1 MAASGPKISSEKTK
15 IDEEL
20 LNDVN
25 KNSWWDF
32 VMQNNSVQ
40 KEIESLRDQYN
51 ENKTQIEKRF
61 EDKVEKVSR
70 GDE

>member
-1 MAASGPKISSEKTK
+1 MVKWQHLVQKFQAKKTK

-20 LNDVN
+20 LNDIP

-51 ENKTQIEKRF
+51 ENKTQIEK
-61 EDKVEKVSR
+61 KV
-70 GDE
+70 